1 MPCPMRMVVC
11 FLCGLVVATAR
22 AESAA
27 PVAVVCD
34 QEASAAE
41 KLAAK
46 EVRRYVYLRTG
57 TLLPIVHQ
65 SPAADQ
71 GGLIVLGTKD
81 RAAVQ
86 ALLADAKLKAA
97 VDGLAAE
104 QYVLKTL
111 SVDDRPVLLIAGGD
125 PIGTLYGAYRFA
137 EHLGVRFY
145 MHGDVVPDGRVAL
158 ELPPL
163 DETRKPLFDRRGIQP
178 FHDFPEGPDWW
189 NRDGYKAILG
199 QLPKMGMNFFGLH
212 TYPEGGVGPEPLVW
226 IGPPDEL
233 LANGKVKAS
242 YPARHFTTSNN
253 PPAWGYQPGNTS
265 QFVFGAGELF
275 DRDDYGADYMRGTY
289 PWQKMSPEQCNALFE
304 RMGSLL
310 GDVFSFA
317 HRLGVKTC
325 IGTETPLIVP
335 TLVKKRLQAEGKNP
349 ADPAVVQSLYAG
361 MFQRIARIHP
371 LDYYWLWTPEGWTW
385 EPVTQK
391 QIDATMADFRAV
403 MAAAKRS
410 RPRSRWPPA
419 AGCLGHRKARPC
431 STSSCRK
438 TCP

>member
-1 MPCPMRMVVC
+1 MLRPMRIVAC
-11 FLCGLVVATAR
+11 CLCVLAAMAAR

-34 QEASAAE
+34 KDASFAE
-41 KLAAK
+41 KLASK

-57 TLLPIVHQ
+57 KLLPIVDNL
-65 SPAADQ
+65 AAQ
-71 GGLIVLGTKD
+71 AEGSLIVLGAKG

-86 ALLADAKLKAA
+86 AVSTDAKLTQ
-97 VDGLAAE
+97 VVEGLAPE
-104 QYVLKTL
+104 QYVLKTVKL
-111 SVDDRPVLLIAGGD
+111 GGRPVLLIAGGD

-145 MHGDVVPDGRVAL
+145 MHGDVVPDQQTSL
-158 ELPPL
+158 ELPAL
-163 DETRKPLFDRRGIQP
+163 DETRKPLFTHRGIQP

-226 IGPPDEL
+226 IGPPDEFTPD
-233 LANGKVKAS
+233 GKIRAS
-242 YPARHFTTSNN
+242 YPSRHFTTSNN

-265 QFVFGAGELF
+265 NFVFGAAELF

-304 RMGSLL
+304 RMGALL
-310 GDVFSFA
+310 GDVFTFA
-317 HRLGVKTC
+317 RSLGIKTC

-335 TLVKKRLQAEGKNP
+335 TPVKQRLQAAGKNP
-349 ADPAVVQSLYAG
+349 ADPAVVQAVYEGL
-361 MFQRIARIHP
+361 FQRIA
-371 LDYYWLWTPEGWTW
+371 
-385 EPVTQK
+385 
-391 QIDATMADFRAV
+391 
-403 MAAAKRS
+403 
-410 RPRSRWPPA
+410 
-419 AGCLGHRKARPC
+419 
-431 STSSCRK
+431 
-438 TCP
+438 